1 MIRINLLPV
10 KQINAEVSRRR
21 DITLGALCLAATV
34 GVIAVVYVVQFGRV
48 SLLESELVG
57 LRADLAVLNVKAKG
71 VAELKSKIN
80 EVKSKHEV
88 IIDID
93 KKKAGPVR
101 VMESLSAAT
110 PGSLWLTQFK
120 EVGGNLTITGVASD
134 NQTIAEFLKALGNH
148 AYFKNTELVE
158 TTQTDQSGLPPRRFL
173 IRSRLLY
180 RPVLAKADTD
190 TTQTQVPVVNNN
202 QAVKLP

>member
-10 KQINAEVSRRR
+10 KQIKAEVSRRR
-21 DITLGALCLAATV
+21 ELTLGAVCLGATIA
-34 GVIAVVYVVQFGRV
+34 VIAAVYAVQYGRV
-48 SLLESELVG
+48 SSLEAEVSG
-57 LRADLAVLNVKAKG
+57 LRAELASLSVKAKS
-71 VAELKSKIN
+71 VAVLENKIK

-88 IIDID
+88 IVDID

-120 EVGGNLTITGVASD
+120 EVGGNLTIIGVASD
-134 NQTIAEFLKALGNH
+134 NQTIADFLKSLGTH

-158 TTQTDQSGLPPRRFL
+158 TTQTDQPNLPPRRFL
-173 IRSRLLY
+173 IRSKLLY
-180 RPVLAKADTD
+180 RPVLAQAETDKAQPAATI
-190 TTQTQVPVVNNN
+190 VKNN
-202 QAVKLP
+202 

>member
-10 KQINAEVSRRR
+10 KQIKAEVSRRR
-21 DITLGALCLAATV
+21 ELTLGAMCLGATIA
-34 GVIAVVYVVQFGRV
+34 VIAAVYVVQYGRV
-48 SLLESELVG
+48 MSLEGEVSG
-57 LRADLAVLNVKAKG
+57 LRTELTALNVKAKS
-71 VAELKSKIN
+71 VLDLQNKIK

-88 IIDID
+88 IVDID

-173 IRSRLLY
+173 IRSKLLY
-180 RPVLAKADTD
+180 RPVLAQAETD
-190 TTQTQVPVVNNN
+190 KTQAAVPVVKNN
-202 QAVKLP
+202 